1 MMRHS
6 ATALLVPALMMAS
19 LSISPAAHAT
29 TVLKVGVA
37 DMTSMAE
44 WVVRGRVIAIDQ
56 VVAEGDKGPFTDVRI
71 AVDESYRMPKG
82 AHPKAELVIRL
93 MGGKMADGLAMK
105 VPGMPRF
112 VVGDEAVF
120 FLERTG
126 TGLIPCGLEQGVW
139 RLVKGPFGYEV
150 VQQTVFDANL
160 VVRTPEGKLVP
171 DAHGPHRVA
180 KLLSALVAEIR
191 ATR

>member
-1 MMRHS
+1 MKRHL
-6 ATALLVPALMMAS
+6 ARTALALLLAS
-19 LSISPAAHAT
+19 PLITAPAAHAT
-29 TVLKVGVA
+29 TVLKVNVA
-37 DMTSMAE
+37 DMTSLAE
-44 WVVRGRVIAIDQ
+44 WVVKGRVVAVDN
-56 VVAEGDKGPFTDVRI
+56 VVSDNGQGPFTDVKI
-71 AVDESYRMPKG
+71 AIDERYRAPKDAKG
-82 AHPKAELVIRL
+82 TSELVIRM

-150 VQQTVFDANL
+150 VQQTVFDVNL

-171 DAHGPHRVA
+171 DAHGTQQSS